1 VTGYCDDCGNTLC
14 VCDEP
19 GVRAGVTV
27 PDPCNPKVRDAFLTD
42 LGSRVTMTTVGPTMT
57 TVHHPVDGEYFV
69 RRSVVATWTPA
80 PPPLITEDVVIWLK
94 GTYDSVILHP
104 GGTYTEVPA

>member
-1 VTGYCDDCGNTLC
+1 VG
-14 VCDEP
+14 
-19 GVRAGVTV
+19 GVTV
-27 PDPCNPKVRDAFLTD
+27 PDPAHPKVRDAFLTD